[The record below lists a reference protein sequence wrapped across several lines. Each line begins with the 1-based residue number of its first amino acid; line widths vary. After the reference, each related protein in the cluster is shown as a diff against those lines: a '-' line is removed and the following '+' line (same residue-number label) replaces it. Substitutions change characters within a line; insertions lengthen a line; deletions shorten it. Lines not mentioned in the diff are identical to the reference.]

1 MPFLIVKITNHRT
14 FTILY
19 KVDEIKIQKMKIIH
33 INNGP

>member
-1 MPFLIVKITNHRT
+1 MPFQIVKIANHRT

-19 KVDEIKIQKMKIIH
+19 KMDEIKIQIMKIIH